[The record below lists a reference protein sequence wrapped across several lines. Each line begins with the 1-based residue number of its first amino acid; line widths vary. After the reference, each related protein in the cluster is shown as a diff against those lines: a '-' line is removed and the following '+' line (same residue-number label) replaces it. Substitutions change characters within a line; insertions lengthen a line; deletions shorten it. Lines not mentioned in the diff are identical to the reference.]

1 MSKSAV
7 RTMITA
13 YLVLFLLGTTWP
25 GAMLFNHVEP
35 LMLGLPF
42 NLFVLAVLISFAL
55 VLLAALYA
63 SEKRP

>member
-1 MSKSAV
+1 
-7 RTMITA
+7 MITA